1 MGNDAAQ
8 SPAHSVLILSMSGD
22 KSRTVYS
29 SERDIPKK
37 NPLSGAADRQ
47 VAQSCVPIAHRRVCV
62 RLDKKGRGGK
72 SVTLI
77 EGLPMASSDMDSLL
91 KKLKSRFGTGG
102 AVKDTVIEIQ
112 GDHRDAI
119 MAVLESLGYRPKRAG
134 G

>member
-1 MGNDAAQ
+1 
-8 SPAHSVLILSMSGD
+8 MSGD

-29 SERDIPKK
+29 TERDIPKK
-37 NPLSGAADRQ
+37 NHLPGAADRQ
-47 VAQSCVPIAHRRVCV
+47 VSQSCVPIAQQRVCV

-72 SVTLI
+72 AVTLI
-77 EGLPMASSDMDSLL
+77 EGLSMASNDMDSLL

-112 GDHRDAI
+112 GDRRDAI